1 MNPPSQTTTIR
12 HTKTLH
18 MRILSTLSLL
28 STTVLAACGGGAEAD
43 ATPAVTTVTV
53 SPDNITIVA
62 TATITSGPAI
72 SGTLVAD
79 RTASIRAEVPG
90 AVIAVLLDPGSAV
103 TKGTPLVRI
112 DDAVIRDAFLSA
124 KSGVTQAELAYDI
137 AVRERERAEK
147 LLAAGAIAQNAVE
160 FARRGALGAQ
170 AALDDARARMASAQK
185 NLDNT
190 VVKAPYD
197 GIVSERQVNPGDIVA
212 PGAPLV
218 TIVDPSTMRL
228 EGAVSA
234 DQLGAIRIGAPV
246 RFTVTGYPGREF
258 TGTISNIYPSA
269 DPGTRQVR
277 LYARI
282 PNAGRGLVA
291 GLFATGRVASTS
303 HAGLVV
309 PINAV
314 DERGLKPTVTRLRGG
329 KAELVEVTIGT
340 RDESTENVE
349 LTSGPVEGDT
359 LLLGATAGVTPG
371 TPIRVSSGGDR
382 AAAVPPTKP

>member
-1 MNPPSQTTTIR
+1 
-12 HTKTLH
+12 
-18 MRILSTLSLL
+18 MRILSTLSLV
-28 STTVLAACGGGAEAD
+28 STAVLAACGGGAQAD
-43 ATPAVTTVTV
+43 ATPAVTTVNV
-53 SPDNITIVA
+53 SPDNITVVA
-62 TATITSGPAI
+62 TTTITSGPAI

-79 RTASIRAEVPG
+79 RTASIRAEVSG
-90 AVIAVLLDPGSAV
+90 AVIAVLLDPGAAV
-103 TKGTPLVRI
+103 TKGTALVRI
-112 DDAVIRDAFLSA
+112 DDAVVRDAFLSA
-124 KSGVTQAELAYDI
+124 KSGLTQAELAHDI
-137 AVRERERAEK
+137 AVREQERAEK
-147 LLAAGAIAQNAVE
+147 LFGAGAIAQNAVE
-160 FARRGALGAQ
+160 MARRGALGAQ
-170 AALDDARARMASAQK
+170 AALDDAKARLASAQK

-228 EGAVSA
+228 EGAVPA
-234 DQLGAIRIGAPV
+234 DQLGAIRLGAPV

-291 GLFATGRVASTS
+291 GLFATGRVTSTS

-309 PINAV
+309 PIAAV
-314 DERGLKPTVTRLRGG
+314 DERGLKPTVTRLRDG

-340 RDESTENVE
+340 RDESTEHVE
-349 LTSGPVEGDT
+349 LTSGAVEGDT
-359 LLLGATAGVTPG
+359 LLLGAIAGVTPG
-371 TPIRVSSGGDR
+371 TPIRISSGSDR
-382 AAAVPPTKP
+382 AVTPPTKP